1 MIAIYHKPNCS
12 TSRNVLQMIRA
23 AGHEPAVIDYIKTG
37 WTRGQL
43 LGLFAAADLTPR
55 QALRVK
61 EPAAK
66 ALLEAGDEAILA
78 AMVAD
83 PVLVERPFVCGPGGV
98 RLCRPVELVHQVL
111 AR

>member
-1 MIAIYHKPNCS
+1 MIVIYHKPNCS
-12 TSRNVLQMIRA
+12 TSRKVLQMIRD
-23 AGHEPAVIDYIKTG
+23 AGHDAVVIDYIKTG

-43 LGLFAAADLTPR
+43 LGLFAAAGLTPR
-55 QALRVK
+55 QALRAK

-66 ALLEAGDEAILA
+66 PLQDAEDEAILA

-83 PVLVERPFVCGPGGV
+83 PVLVERPLVCGPGGV
-98 RLCRPVELVHQVL
+98 RMCRPVELVAETL